1 MRLTL
6 IIALA
11 FLLTSCTLVDSS
23 LQNGSQTDEPGNTSP
38 VEQIFPVNPDQPV
51 TQEPSDGVL
60 PPPGNVDVSE
70 NPYAPQ
76 SGDNALS
83 SGNVYLD
90 STDLLILESYPIQVN
105 LYLSGTLPTPCNHLR
120 VVVPETDA
128 DNRIYIE
135 VYSVTDPN
143 AMCIQVL
150 EPFDTT
156 ISLGSFPSGHYEVYV
171 NGELIGEFDS

>member
-1 MRLTL
+1 MRFTL
-6 IIALA
+6 IIALF
-11 FLLTSCTLVDSS
+11 FLLTSCTIVDSTP
-23 LQNGSQTDEPGNTSP
+23 QNGGQIEDPTNKPP

-60 PPPGNVDVSE
+60 PPPGSVDVSE

-76 SGDNALS
+76 PGDNVLS
-83 SGNVYLD
+83 GGNVYLD

-105 LYLSGTLPTPCNHLR
+105 LYFSGNLPTPCNQLR
-120 VVVPETDA
+120 VVVPEPDA
-128 DNRIYIE
+128 DNRIFIE

-150 EPFDTT
+150 DPFDTT
-156 ISLGSFPSGHYEVYV
+156 ISLGSFASGHYEVYV